1 MNSKTLNLNLIKYE
15 LRNLVGNIFTLIF
28 GLFFPIFM
36 TVFLGNIIGA
46 KVPENMK
53 ETVMTN
59 IFITSSLIIP
69 LATIFIGYSAVFS
82 QELEKNIPLRFRLF
96 GYSEKTLL
104 VSKICANLI
113 FMTVS
118 LFIYTTI
125 VYFALEI
132 QIPTLKSALILIVS
146 LYVLATC
153 LFILAHGIALF
164 FKKFGPTYGITMVLY
179 FVIMILSGMF
189 GVQAKDFPEPLK
201 NVAYFLP
208 TTYISGEF
216 IDFWQGGTYNFVPYI
231 QSFIFFAA
239 ISGITLFMAM
249 NYNKRRIK

>member
-1 MNSKTLNLNLIKYE
+1 
-15 LRNLVGNIFTLIF
+15 
-28 GLFFPIFM
+28 M
-36 TVFLGNIIGA
+36 TA
-46 KVPENMK
+46 
-53 ETVMTN
+53 
-59 IFITSSLIIP
+59 
-69 LATIFIGYSAVFS
+69 
-82 QELEKNIPLRFRLF
+82 
-96 GYSEKTLL
+96 
-104 VSKICANLI
+104 
-113 FMTVS
+113 S

-125 VYFALEI
+125 VWFALEI

-146 LYVLATC
+146 LYALATC
-153 LFILAHGIALF
+153 LFVLAHGIALF

-179 FVIMILSGMF
+179 FAIMILSGMF

-239 ISGITLFMAM
+239 VSCIVLFMAM
-249 NYNKRRIK
+249 NYNKRKVK